1 MMTEHPEG
9 KDYGHMKIN
18 EPKTPYQERMSGDE
32 EDEED
37 LHGVLCADAL
47 AEKVLEA
54 RDNTPRRHWSE
65 ADSSGGSDEEELS
78 AEAKEHKRKFK
89 EWRKKHYN
97 EYQAVQRAR
106 ALMQHD
112 PEEGE
117 EKSEQ
122 SEQMQF

>member
-47 AEKVLEA
+47 AEKYVSCTAA
-54 RDNTPRRHWSE
+54 R
-65 ADSSGGSDEEELS
+65 
-78 AEAKEHKRKFK
+78 
-89 EWRKKHYN
+89 
-97 EYQAVQRAR
+97 VCVCVCV
-106 ALMQHD
+106 
-112 PEEGE
+112 
-117 EKSEQ
+117 
-122 SEQMQF
+122 